1 MDSPQNS
8 IFPYNMHE
16 FSYGD
21 MSMKRF
27 VWLTIILI
35 MLSLAVP
42 VSAQQLLTL
51 ETVQVQFWPEFD
63 RPEMLVIYTIDLP
76 EDIPLPVNVTLRIPS
91 DAGEPNAV
99 AVAVEDRLLTA
110 EYTRTVDGDWA
121 DIVVVA
127 DSTRVHVE
135 YYDSGLTFD
144 NNKREFDFA
153 WLGTYPVSDFIVRV
167 QAPVGATEMD
177 FSEVMEGPQVAS
189 DGLGYYLGS
198 FGSLD
203 KGEGFDFSLSYQK
216 SDNLLSFDALSDTE
230 IVPAPETT
238 GQGGFFSDAPPW
250 VWVIVGIGVVL
261 IGMGG
266 WSLISDSGK
275 NSKKSRSTYKKKRS
289 RAGTPDRASKKPA
302 KFCHN
307 CGTAAQAGD
316 KFCRE
321 CGQKLRV

>member
-1 MDSPQNS
+1 M
-8 IFPYNMHE
+8 F
-16 FSYGD
+16 
-21 MSMKRF
+21 
-27 VWLTIILI
+27 
-35 MLSLAVP
+35 SLAVP

-63 RPEMLVIYTIDLP
+63 RPAMLVIYTIDLP
-76 EDIPLPVNVTLRIPS
+76 EDTSLPVNVTLRIPA
-91 DAGEPNAV
+91 DVGEPNAV
-99 AVAVEDRLLTA
+99 AVAVDDRLLTT

-144 NNKREFDFA
+144 NNKREFDYS
-153 WLGTYPVSDFIVRV
+153 WPGTYPVSDFIVRV
-167 QAPVGATEMD
+167 QAPVGASEMA
-177 FSEVMEGPQVAS
+177 FSEVMEGPQIAS

-203 KGEGFDFSLSYQK
+203 MGEGFDFSLSYQK
-216 SDNLLSFDALSDTE
+216 GDSLLSFDALSNQDG
-230 IVPAPETT
+230 VPVPEPTD
-238 GQGGFFSDAPPW
+238 QGGFFSDAPPW
-250 VWVIVGIGVVL
+250 VWAIVGIGVVL
-261 IGMGG
+261 IGMGA
-266 WSLISDSGK
+266 WSLISDSGRK
-275 NSKKSRSTYKKKRS
+275 SKKTRSSYKKKRS
-289 RAGTPDRASKKPA
+289 RAGTPERASKKPA

-307 CGTAAQAGD
+307 CGTAAQSGD

>member
-1 MDSPQNS
+1 
-8 IFPYNMHE
+8 MHE

-27 VWLTIILI
+27 VWLTIVLI
-35 MLSLAVP
+35 MLSLAMP

-63 RPEMLVIYTIDLP
+63 RPAMLVIYTIDLP
-76 EDIPLPVNVTLRIPS
+76 EDTPLPVNVTLRIPAN
-91 DAGEPNAV
+91 AGEPNAV

-110 EYTRTVDGDWA
+110 EYTRTVDGGWA

-135 YYDSGLTFD
+135 YYDTDLTFD
-144 NNKREFDFA
+144 DTRREFDFTWPGMYA
-153 WLGTYPVSDFIVRV
+153 INDFIIRV
-167 QAPVGATEMD
+167 QAPVGATDMA
-177 FSEVMEGPQVAS
+177 FSEVMEGPQIAN

-198 FGSLD
+198 FGSLNM
-203 KGEGFDFSLSYQK
+203 GEGFDFSLSYQK
-216 SDNLLSFDALSDTE
+216 SDNLLSFDALTNQESVAAPDTAE
-230 IVPAPETT
+230 
-238 GQGGFFSDAPPW
+238 QGGFFSDAPPW
-250 VWVIVGIGVVL
+250 VWVIVGIGLIL

-275 NSKKSRSTYKKKRS
+275 KSKRS
-289 RAGTPDRASKKPA
+289 RSSYKKQRSKAGTPDRVSKKPA

-307 CGTAAQAGD
+307 CGTAAQSGD
-316 KFCRE
+316 KFCRD
-321 CGQKLRV
+321 CGEKLRV